1 VQSDLQS
8 GQLGRLSVDTKGTE
22 EMVGLILR
30 ADQRPGPAQQQVIDA
45 LHELSSPSPRG
56 RGSYRKRGLA

>member
-1 VQSDLQS
+1 
-8 GQLGRLSVDTKGTE
+8 
-22 EMVGLILR
+22 MVGLILR

-56 RGSYRKRGLA
+56 RGSYKKRSLA